1 MKRPIVVITV
11 GYMIGILMGLYCKI
25 SIALI
30 YFIILVIYSIIKL
43 YKIKKISIKPNKLKL
58 LSIKRYKRYVKL
70 IITKNVIVL
79 FFISSIVS
87 NLLVIILNN
96 KYDNLYKKIEKE
108 AKIVG
113 TIYRNKEEKE
123 YRNKYKIKIETINN
137 DIKYKNTYLILNIS
151 KDNKLEYG
159 DKIEV
164 NGEFIKPNTQRNYK
178 GFNYKEYL
186 KTIKV
191 YGTLNSKSNA
201 KVIKKRNL
209 NIIFMKANDVF
220 LKIKDNIEKLYPKE
234 KSSILLGIMLGY
246 TENIDE
252 DIKESFSNCNV
263 SHILAVSGMHI
274 SYIILGISIVLKYI
288 GKRKS
293 KIITIILLIMYMFI
307 TGFSPSIVRSGIMG
321 ILMLTSY
328 LIYRKNDIWTS
339 ISISMLCILIYN
351 PFLIEN
357 IGLILSYI
365 GTLGIIIFQKNI
377 YDLLEKVKILKRKNI
392 KIDKLVK
399 YFKEIISVMI
409 SAQIVLIPII
419 IISFNKIGIL
429 SFIVN
434 IFVTILIGPI
444 VILGFIQIVLS
455 LISINFGKIIS
466 YILNPIVKILIY
478 IINLGDNIPL
488 NKIYVKTPELYQIIL
503 YYILVFIV
511 NYIIKIYNLKKLNQ
525 TQIRI
530 KNITQLIKY
539 KVRESKVN
547 VSKYIV
553 ILISIIVIINVIPK
567 NLKIYFIDVG
577 QGDSTLIV
585 TPRNKTVLIDGG
597 GSINSEFDVG
607 KSIVLPYLLDRKI
620 TKIDYVII
628 SHFDYDH
635 VGGILYLLQEIK
647 VKNVIIGKQY
657 KDSESYQKFL
667 SIIKNKNIKLN
678 IVEMGDR
685 INIEKNLFFD
695 VLWPNSKQVVSENS
709 INNNA
714 LVCKLNY
721 RDFTMLFT
729 GDIEEDAEK
738 VLCSNYINTNYLKS
752 TILKVA
758 HHGSKTSSTQE
769 ILKLIKP
776 KIALIGVGENNN
788 FGHPSDIVIQR
799 LRNLRYKSI

>member
-11 GYMIGILMGLYCKI
+11 GYIIGILMGLYCKI
-25 SIALI
+25 SIVLI

-43 YKIKKISIKPNKLKL
+43 YKIKKPSIKPNKLKL

-70 IITKNVIVL
+70 IITKNVIVV

-87 NLLVIILNN
+87 NLLVIVLNN
-96 KYDNLYKKIEKE
+96 KYDNLYNNIENE
-108 AKIVG
+108 AKIIG
-113 TIYRNKEEKE
+113 TICSNKEEKE

-209 NIIFMKANDVF
+209 NVIFMKSNDVF

-321 ILMLTSY
+321 ILMLISY

-377 YDLLEKVKILKRKNI
+377 YNLLEKVKILKRKNI
-392 KIDKLVK
+392 KIDKLVD

-444 VILGFIQIVLS
+444 VILAFIQIVLS

-466 YILNPIVKILIY
+466 YILNPIIKILIY
-478 IINLGDNIPL
+478 IINLVDNIPL

-530 KNITQLIKY
+530 KNIIQLIKY

-553 ILISIIVIINVIPK
+553 IIVSLIVIINIIPK

-667 SIIKNKNIKLN
+667 SIVKNKNIKLN

-721 RDFTMLFT
+721 RNFTMLFT

-769 ILKLIKP
+769 MLELIKP

-788 FGHPSDIVIQR
+788 FGHPSDIVIKR
-799 LRNLRYKSI
+799 LKNLRYKSI